1 MAEMTD
7 TMVSQEYSIN
17 LGVDLDEVYTSE
29 RRRILIVEDDSD
41 TTALLK
47 HILRMAGFDVMSAV
61 DGNEA
66 LNKFSQNP
74 PDLILLDLMMPEMD
88 GWDVV
93 NHIRRTSSTPIV
105 VVSALSNKETVV
117 KCLEEGVDDYLTKPF
132 YIDEV
137 VARINAVLRRTKKA
151 RDSSRLNFPHID
163 MTVDLK
169 SKEVILH
176 GHEVQLTT
184 REFGVMSVLAK
195 NAPGL
200 VRYETIAQTVWGKDS
215 PKARQRIKYLVYLL
229 RRKFEEIAPDLDLI
243 INVGRQGY
251 KLQTES

>member
-7 TMVSQEYSIN
+7 TLVSQEYSFN

-41 TTALLK
+41 TTSLLK

-88 GWDVV
+88 GWEVV
-93 NHIRRTSSTPIV
+93 NHIRRASSTPIV

-137 VARINAVLRRTKKA
+137 VARVNAVLRRTKKA

-169 SKEVILH
+169 SKEVILQ
-176 GHEVQLTT
+176 GREVQLTT

-229 RRKFEEIAPDLDLI
+229 RRKFEEIAPELDLI

-251 KLQTES
+251 KLQTEP